1 MVSDAVP
8 TDPDLEPDDTDPIY
22 ILLRLIWIVYQ
33 VAHRIPGQC
42 TSQPIRKA
50 RVLYRWTTILSLEM
64 GGINFPP
71 EAAHL
76 HCPVVAGHGTPTFQ

>member
-1 MVSDAVP
+1 MVDQDGNCFSIVCHGWVVTFGDPMVSDAVA

-42 TSQPIRKA
+42 TSRG
-50 RVLYRWTTILSLEM
+50 RLERR
-64 GGINFPP
+64 GSFIDGLRF
-71 EAAHL
+71 
-76 HCPVVAGHGTPTFQ
+76 CR